1 MLVAF
6 EDEKGMIKYGSMMKK
21 GSNQQLLS
29 KWLALLVLVMGLE
42 AIFLLTL
49 FLNSGMQYGM
59 QDIFQPIQSIL
70 YYVSVP
76 YHMNVLSFI
85 AVVFCFKII
94 IYAFLLRCCL
104 WSMHL

>member
-1 MLVAF
+1 MPSSSDGSYGSEKVLKSMIPDALILLTVAYFFYMLVAF

-59 QDIFQPIQSIL
+59 QDIFQPIQ
-70 YYVSVP
+70 
-76 YHMNVLSFI
+76 
-85 AVVFCFKII
+85 VFYI
-94 IYAFLLRCCL
+94 
-104 WSMHL
+104 M